1 MDIVG
6 ALECKSKFSC
16 LCINLGWYSLLFDV
30 AILVWFWALDMASCH
45 ACLIL
50 QKLCLAGVI
59 INADLLADLSLIL
72 QMIQSCPLTNI
83 TVNI

>member
-16 LCINLGWYSLLFDV
+16 LSINLGWYSLLFDV